1 MVNKLWEK
9 TTQANV
15 YIMEIPEN
23 EVKKRISTMEYVDK
37 KVVELLNKGFRI
49 TKQSAITK
57 KGIFG
62 VDGPQKTVSDK
73 IAIYKRKHIRN
84 QKAAEDNIFFEM
96 SYSFNEIRTIYAKL
110 GGVQNNFPPYM
121 QTPQT
126 YEKYRKT
133 HDILVVEDV
142 ATNKPVGFMT
152 RTIYPVGS
160 EDFKDLCH
168 DANKTINKN
177 IFYFDALAID
187 KDIQGMG
194 LGKALTEITDA
205 YYLNIFKNN
214 VVYMLTTGDINTA
227 GKGKKLSL
235 YNHKDRGFEVVNT
248 FTTNSE
254 KYKDRYENNWENKG
268 FENSKLSTRES
279 YQNPVSR

>member
-110 GGVQNNFPPYM
+110 GGVQNNFPPLY
-121 QTPQT
+121 
-126 YEKYRKT
+126 
-133 HDILVVEDV
+133 
-142 ATNKPVGFMT
+142 
-152 RTIYPVGS
+152 
-160 EDFKDLCH
+160 
-168 DANKTINKN
+168 ANAPN
-177 IFYFDALAID
+177 L
-187 KDIQGMG
+187 
-194 LGKALTEITDA
+194 
-205 YYLNIFKNN
+205 
-214 VVYMLTTGDINTA
+214 
-227 GKGKKLSL
+227 
-235 YNHKDRGFEVVNT
+235 
-248 FTTNSE
+248 
-254 KYKDRYENNWENKG
+254 
-268 FENSKLSTRES
+268 
-279 YQNPVSR
+279 